1 MMVVV
6 LYCQKQA
13 RFNDLALAAT
23 DMAQIA
29 TMNQHDTRT
38 INFSDVNFV
47 K

>member
-13 RFNDLALAAT
+13 RINVLALASQPNYFPKYSLGVRLVT
-23 DMAQIA
+23 FLK
-29 TMNQHDTRT
+29 RR
-38 INFSDVNFV
+38 V